1 MDVEIGN
8 IQSLIEDLKQ
18 LRKQRDAIRKLVA
31 ENTGIEPMLP
41 ERRQRKRKRFA
52 DESLSAQDDRN
63 VSQEDH
69 FRNNVFYVL
78 LDCVIGNMTNRYESI
93 HALESMFGFLWKYLN
108 MNESEVEENAK
119 FFVAQHAGD
128 VSSELVQEIMHLKAI
143 HTSNLGE
150 KPLNPIQLLNAL
162 AETSLMVIL
171 PNCCAA
177 LRIYCTLPVT
187 VAEAER
193 SFSVLK
199 RIKNYLRSTMCQ
211 VRLTSL
217 ETLAVGEATT
227 F

>member
-1 MDVEIGN
+1 
-8 IQSLIEDLKQ
+8 
-18 LRKQRDAIRKLVA
+18 
-31 ENTGIEPMLP
+31 MLP

-52 DESLSAQDDRN
+52 DESLSAQDDPN

-78 LDCVIGNMTNRYESI
+78 LDCVIGNMTNRSESI

-150 KPLNPIQLLNAL
+150 NL
-162 AETSLMVIL
+162 
-171 PNCCAA
+171 
-177 LRIYCTLPVT
+177 
-187 VAEAER
+187 
-193 SFSVLK
+193 
-199 RIKNYLRSTMCQ
+199 
-211 VRLTSL
+211 
-217 ETLAVGEATT
+217 
-227 F
+227 